1 MIKHRGVFVLC
12 LVVIVGAM
20 LGCLETKQQTPGG
33 LRGIIVDVNG
43 ARLSGVRVTAG
54 GGSTITA
61 SDGTWGLDN
70 LTPAIVT
77 VLAEREGF
85 AAASRQVE
93 VLAGIITENVIL
105 TMEDEGFLYGLSIL
119 DVTSSQ
125 ATIRFYT
132 RGPARSYVQYGP
144 NTLYENKTATTATST
159 TSFTFTLTGLVP
171 ASTYYIQAVASDTK
185 GHIIYSDGKSFTTAY
200 TQRGDPPQNLTVEK
214 DPYADA
220 IIVTWNADT
229 GTDLAGYRLY
239 RSPTPQGP
247 FTPVDSTLLLS
258 TRYTD
263 TSVLP
268 GEVAFYRVTRVAN
281 TNEESP
287 PSQVVSFL
295 LPGITRGNIEWKPE
309 LGPLKLTGD
318 LTIRQDT
325 TLTILPGVQIGVTP
339 TDQWDQGAS
348 SDGKVEIKVAGALVI
363 EGNAAAPVSMTSLS
377 AAPKAGDWVGIGFY
391 TTSNLYVSRIDYLNL
406 AFAQYGVHGITGAP
420 PISNSRFA
428 NCSAAGVRCIA
439 ARAPVSIANSIADT
453 CASGFLVASNTTQDI
468 SIATCT
474 AVRCFYG
481 IVARDNKR
489 ANVTG
494 NKVQFWNVAG
504 MDVGNAST
512 SSFVGRNVIGP
523 GGTGTGI
530 VVRGRDEIRRNT
542 IQAQIG
548 IEIRDKAQ
556 AVLRSNLILADQ
568 RKGAIGVMYNSAD
581 AYVPASHSIAFNDI
595 WDLPIASTNRYVDVN
610 GGVLPGVN
618 NDRFLDPS
626 FEGGTP
632 FVEYPNASFTY
643 RPAPGSRLDREGYA
657 FEDIGA
663 YDVP

>member
-33 LRGIIVDVNG
+33 LRGIVVDVNG
-43 ARLSGVRVTAG
+43 TRLSGVRITVTSA
-54 GGSTITA
+54 STITA
-61 SDGTWGLDN
+61 SDGTWGLDG

-93 VLAGIITENVIL
+93 VLAGVITENVIL

-119 DVTSSQ
+119 DVTSSA

-132 RGPARSYVQYGP
+132 RGLARTYVQYGP
-144 NTLYENKTATTATST
+144 NTLYESKTEMIATST
-159 TSFTFTLTGLVP
+159 TAHSFTLTNLTP
-171 ASTYYIQAVASDTK
+171 ASTYYIQAVASDTL
-185 GHIIYSDGKSFTTAY
+185 GHIIYSEGKSFTTAY
-200 TQRGDPPQNLTVEK
+200 TQRGDPPLNLKVEK
-214 DPYADA
+214 DPYSDA
-220 IIVTWNADT
+220 IIVTWSADT

-239 RSPTPQGP
+239 RAMTPQGP
-247 FTPVDSTLLLS
+247 FESVDSTLLLS

-263 TSVLP
+263 TLVLP
-268 GEVAFYRVTRVAN
+268 GQVVFYRVTRVAN

-287 PSQVVSFL
+287 PSQIVSFL
-295 LPGITRGNIEWKPE
+295 LPGITRGNIEWRPE
-309 LGPLKLTGD
+309 FGPLTLTGD
-318 LTIRQDT
+318 LTIRQDS
-325 TLTILPGVQIGVTP
+325 TLTILPGVQVGVTAS
-339 TDQWDQGAS
+339 DQWDLTSG
-348 SDGKVEIKVAGALVI
+348 SDKKVEIKVQGALVV

-377 AAPKAGDWVGIGFY
+377 AAPRAGDWVGIGFY
-391 TTSNLYVSRIDYLNL
+391 TTANLYVSRIDYLNL

-453 CASGFLVASNTTQDI
+453 CASGFLIASNTTQEI

-489 ANVTG
+489 ATVVG
-494 NKVQFWNVAG
+494 NKVQFWNVTG
-504 MDVGNAST
+504 MDIGNATT
-512 SSFVGRNVIGP
+512 SSFIGRNIIGP

-548 IEIRDKAQ
+548 IEIRDSAQ
-556 AVLRSNLILADQ
+556 ATLRSNLILADQ
-568 RKGAIGVMYNSAD
+568 RKGAIGVLYNSAD
-581 AYVPASHSIAFNDI
+581 AYVPASHSITFNDI
-595 WDLPIASTNRYVDVN
+595 WDLPSTSSNRYIDIR
-610 GGVLPGVN
+610 GAVLPGVN
-618 NDRFLDPS
+618 NDRYLDPS

-643 RPAPGSRLDREGYA
+643 RPAPGSRLDREGYG